1 MRRMSAC
8 TSAALLLLLAAGCGD
23 GSDIEV
29 SGAWGRPVPAVAANG
44 AFYMVISNNADTS
57 DQLER
62 VSSAACGAAEL
73 HESMM
78 TDGVMSM
85 SPVGAGGIEI
95 RAGSEVVLE
104 AGGLHVMCIDKQ
116 VDFVVGETYELTLE
130 FAEAGSVVVDVE
142 IREG

>member
-1 MRRMSAC
+1 MRRMSAR

-44 AFYMVISNNADTS
+44 AFYMV
-57 DQLER
+57 R

-95 RAGSEVVLE
+95 PADSEVVLE

-116 VDFVVGETYELTLE
+116 VDFVVGETFELTLE

-142 IREG
+142 IRER